1 MKPAGCVFVFV
12 FCAALCLGAQE
23 ESARIY
29 HAEGTDFTVTL
40 RGERI
45 VFSAE
50 SVWREGI
57 NLEPYEVV
65 QTGTGTM
72 LEIQLIPSGILI
84 KLAENTSLTYN
95 GIDSSGN
102 FAELGLL
109 YGSIRVVTGI
119 GANSVAVRGGGVT
132 ARVGNGDFGVDYVIE
147 PDIRNSAMRPLF
159 RVYPFRGRAEVFPYG
174 RDTIAYFGGA
184 QLLAVE
190 QGESLS
196 LDVSSPYTYAERKAL
211 GREKSDYWRRNDFSG
226 RSPLPIPDTGIA
238 YNDTVPVYGS
248 PPFFQPP
255 AASGPRTV
263 PEQLVIARNRQKN
276 IALTMGLVLI
286 LGSLGVQEVS
296 SRVGTAGNSTAENLY
311 NGAYATLGLGVVTTL
326 AGIMFRPLPSAR

>member
-1 MKPAGCVFVFV
+1 MKSAGCFFVFV
-12 FCAALCLGAQE
+12 FYAALTLGAQE
-23 ESARIY
+23 ESARVY

-57 NLEPYEVV
+57 NLEPNGIV

-72 LEIQLIPSGILI
+72 LEIQLIPSGTLI
-84 KLAENTSLTYN
+84 KLAENTSLSFN

-119 GANSVAVRGGGVT
+119 GTNSVAIRGGGVT
-132 ARVGNGDFGVDYVIE
+132 ARVDNGDVGVDYVIE
-147 PDIRNSAMRPLF
+147 PGIRNSVMRPLF

-174 RDTIAYFGGA
+174 RDAIAYFGGA

-196 LDVSSPYTYAERKAL
+196 LDVSPPYTYAERKAL
-211 GREKSDYWRRNDFSG
+211 GREKSDYWRSSDFSG
-226 RSPLPIPDTGIA
+226 LSPLPMPDTGIA
-238 YNDTVPVYGS
+238 YNDAVPAYI
-248 PPFFQPP
+248 PPFP
-255 AASGPRTV
+255 APVADAVQGPRTV
-263 PEQLVIARNRQKN
+263 SEQMVISRNRQKN
-276 IALTMGLVLI
+276 FALSMGLVLMM
-286 LGSLGVQEVS
+286 GSLGIQEVS
-296 SRVGTAGNSTAENLY
+296 SRVGTADNRTAENFY
-311 NGAYATLGLGVVTTL
+311 NAAYSTLGLGVVTTL
-326 AGIMFRPLPSAR
+326 AGILFSPLAR